1 MAHLDDLIIRIKAI
15 LDSGGFDQAANKV
28 KDVGDTAN
36 RASNDLAKMGNDG
49 RSSFMQLQYGA
60 NTSLSSVNKNLQS
73 VDTNSTGLWSNIKQG
88 ASSAWS
94 SVKESASSAWSNIK
108 SGASSAASSI
118 ANNFSNIKSTV
129 GNAMEGMQGVGGLV
143 AGGLGAVG
151 LGAVSDIVV
160 NTSAKAETN
169 KILLK
174 NMTQTQKGADT
185 LFKTVDNATNKTLV
199 SMQQVIPALNAFKAA
214 TAANEQQLNA
224 TAPGVAQFG
233 SFVYAMTGSAAKAET
248 AMFDLSKGIK
258 GAYASLDQYGITE
271 DALMRTG
278 LWTGKTDDVEGYIA
292 AVNQVT
298 GSTDELMG
306 TFTGLQAT
314 VGKIFSI
321 AGKQLG
327 QDVLPVL
334 KNILQGF
341 IDFNEETGGNLTRG
355 ILTFVGVLGLL
366 LSVGTAASFI
376 WPLITAGAS
385 VFGGVLSLVT
395 GALGMNTTAM
405 TLSAIANGQATVSW
419 GALTAAMLA
428 NPVFWIAAVILGV
441 AAAIVILKTQTDL
454 LDSASDKAGKSMQTL
469 NNRLEM
475 LKGQEKAASKNIEQ
489 LKNKLDTL
497 DKSSAEYE
505 TVYKNYQSE
514 KDKLDKIKADI
525 AAINGAKAT
534 ISVTVQK
541 AEVDSYNR
549 SKADPKK
556 LEAAGVTQ
564 YQSGNPQDLANIYKQ
579 SGQLAYYNSLAN
591 KSTKTF
597 NGLTDAQLK
606 TFDGKRLG
614 QYSQKM
620 SEVADIESKI
630 TKDIQENKEPSWM
643 DQMALSKAK
652 KELDEMAGI
661 NPWDSEDMR
670 IKKRDAMAN
679 NDMSLF
685 TEGSIVKQF
694 ENAGKWIENGF
705 NTLKQL
711 MLNRAADMTKDIP
724 IIGDFFENLK
734 GNKGDI
740 GAAIVKTIQDID
752 WAGLGSDVGGKL
764 IEGIKGMIE
773 SMPIIGDIMR
783 LLEGGSS
790 SLSTGGENSNTS
802 GNGFSIPQLNWGNFI
817 SLWGIGDWAG
827 KISNWSGWASKINQ
841 WAGWASKINQWTNWS
856 SKITNWSN
864 WSSKITT
871 WSNWSSKI
879 TAVNLANYV
888 LGAFGAGGDEIG
900 AGGDVE
906 TSSVSSSS
914 VTTKS
919 VVKSSKNSKKVIIAP
934 VIKDAVITEK
944 VDIDELISRITG
956 QIYAEVEAKGI
967 L

>member
-28 KDVGDTAN
+28 KEVGDTAN

-60 NTSLSSVNKNLQS
+60 NSSLSSVNKNLQS

-160 NTSAKAETN
+160 NTSAKAEVN
-169 KILLK
+169 KVLLK
-174 NMTQTQKGADT
+174 NMTQTKQGADS
-185 LFKTVDNATNKTLV
+185 LYNAVDMATNKTLV
-199 SMQQVIPALNAFKAA
+199 SMQSVIPALNKFKAS
-214 TAANEQQLNA
+214 TGANEQTLKNVTPQLAN
-224 TAPGVAQFG
+224 FG
-233 SFVYAMTGSAAKAET
+233 SYVYAMTGSAALADT
-248 AMFDLSKGIK
+248 AMLDLSKGID
-258 GAYASLDQYGITE
+258 GAFASLDQYGITE
-271 DALMRTG
+271 KSLMDTG
-278 LWTGKTDDVEGYIA
+278 LWSGKADDVEGYMA
-292 AVNQVT
+292 AVEKVI

-355 ILTFVGVLGLL
+355 ILTFVGVLGIL

-385 VFGGVLSLVT
+385 VFGGILSLVT

-405 TLSAIANGQATVSW
+405 TLSAIANGQATISW
-419 GALTAAMLA
+419 GALTAVMLA
-428 NPVFWIAAVILGV
+428 NPVFGIAAVILGV

-454 LDSASDKAGKSMQTL
+454 LSGVSDKAGKSMQTL

-475 LKGQEKAASKNIEQ
+475 LKGQSTAAENHVES
-489 LKNKLDTL
+489 LKNELDSL
-497 DKSSAEYE
+497 DKNSAEYKS
-505 TVYKNYQSE
+505 VYKNYLEE
-514 KDKLDKIKADI
+514 KSKLYSIKQAI
-525 AAINGAKAT
+525 AEINGTKAT
-534 ISVTVQK
+534 YSVQIQK
-541 AEVDSYNR
+541 AELDSYNR
-549 SKADPKK
+549 TKIDPKK
-556 LEAAGVTQ
+556 LETAQVTQ
-564 YQSGNPQDLANIYKQ
+564 YTSGDPQNIVNIQKAG
-579 SGQLAYYNSLAN
+579 GQLAYYNSLAN

-620 SEVADIESKI
+620 SEVADLEAKI
-630 TKDIQENKEPSWM
+630 NKDISEGKSPDWL
-643 DQMALSKAK
+643 DQTKLSQAK
-652 KELDEMAGI
+652 NELDKMAGI

-670 IKKRDAMAN
+670 IKKREAMAN
-679 NDMSLF
+679 NDMTLF
-685 TEGSIVKQF
+685 DEGSIIKQF

-773 SMPIIGDIMR
+773 SMPIIGDIMK
-783 LLEGGSS
+783 LLEGD
-790 SLSTGGENSNTS
+790 NSKMLTEDQKRIGDSS
-802 GNGFSIPQLNWGNFI
+802 GNGFSIPQLNWADFI
-817 SLWGIGDWAG
+817 FPNS
-827 KISNWSGWASKINQ
+827 
-841 WAGWASKINQWTNWS
+841 
-856 SKITNWSN
+856 WSN
-864 WSSKITT
+864 WLSRNS
-871 WSNWSSKI
+871 WSSWLNPNSWGNWLKPNSWSSWLKNNSWSTWINSLSWASFI
-879 TAVNLANYV
+879 TPVNLANYV

-900 AGGDVE
+900 AGGDDIE

-914 VTTKS
+914 LTTKN
-919 VVKSSKNSKKVIIAP
+919 VVKTSKKSKKVIIAP

-944 VDIDELISRITG
+944 VDIDELISRIT
-956 QIYAEVEAKGI
+956 QKIYAEAEAKG
-967 L
+967 LF